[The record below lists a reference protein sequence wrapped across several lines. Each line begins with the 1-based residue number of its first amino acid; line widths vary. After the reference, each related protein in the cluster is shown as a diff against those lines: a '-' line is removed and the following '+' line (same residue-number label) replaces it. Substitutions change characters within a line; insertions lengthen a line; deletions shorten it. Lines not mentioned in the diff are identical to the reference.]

1 MTTSTK
7 HAATAPRARREGGA
21 GAVEMAEALRD
32 LERATERVLRAL
44 RAGGGGRALER
55 RAVVGAVALGL
66 HAAKV
71 AALRCADELT
81 ARSEGRG
88 AAAVGARAES
98 DRAVRELRARFS
110 EALELAPTG
119 ASTEAA

>member
-1 MTTSTK
+1 
-7 HAATAPRARREGGA
+7 
-21 GAVEMAEALRD
+21 MAEALRD

-44 RAGGGGRALER
+44 RAGGDGHALER

-71 AALRCADELT
+71 AALRCADELA

-88 AAAVGARAES
+88 AVAVGARAEA
-98 DRAVRELRARFS
+98 DRAGRELRSRFA
-110 EALELAPTG
+110 EALELAPVGT
-119 ASTEAA
+119 STEAA